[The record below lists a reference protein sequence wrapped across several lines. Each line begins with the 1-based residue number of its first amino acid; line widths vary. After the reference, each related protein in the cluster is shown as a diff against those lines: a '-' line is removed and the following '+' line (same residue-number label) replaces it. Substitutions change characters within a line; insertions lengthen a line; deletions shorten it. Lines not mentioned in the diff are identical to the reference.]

1 MRFTIQYRR
10 KDSETWT
17 DWRFCSAA
25 RVATWKS
32 EAKANAYCERLKVR
46 NPDCQFRVVGWL
58 EAFSIPAR

>member
-1 MRFTIQYRR
+1 MHFIIQYRR
-10 KDSETWT
+10 KDSKTWT

-25 RVATWKS
+25 RVATWKN
-32 EAKANAYCERLKVR
+32 EAKANAYCERLKAR